1 MTVRMS
7 TCTYLKKKK
16 KVKKWRNFQEHIS
29 HELLSK
35 FLSNLVCRIAYMKR
49 IKSVNLIEIDPAVIE
64 I

>member
-1 MTVRMS
+1 MYV
-7 TCTYLKKKK
+7 LEEKDKGE
-16 KVKKWRNFQEHIS
+16 KWGNFQERIS

-35 FLSNLVCRIAYMKR
+35 FLSYLVCSIAYMKG

>member
-1 MTVRMS
+1 MYILEEKEKS
-7 TCTYLKKKK
+7 E
-16 KVKKWRNFQEHIS
+16 KWGNFQEHIS

-35 FLSNLVCRIAYMKR
+35 FLSNLVCRIAYMKG

>member
-1 MTVRMS
+1 MYILEEKEKS
-7 TCTYLKKKK
+7 E
-16 KVKKWRNFQEHIS
+16 KWKNFQEHIS

-35 FLSNLVCRIAYMKR
+35 FLSNSVCRIAYMKG